1 MSAPNRAYGP
11 TGGLKWDGCGRWVRG
26 ERMAS
31 MDWRRIPTV
40 LYPQEILDK
49 AFRKASKQ
57 PDLVEDPDKYHRTR
71 KQMDRMVQS
80 AADVID
86 KTLLKWVDQWP
97 SLNAL
102 SEFDQALID
111 AAVGNDEYR
120 KSLGTIQWAAEQ
132 VRKIA
137 GETQRK
143 ILRLRNIEGFHQARR
158 HAYGRFSSIL
168 DQVSPQ
174 ILWLGEARNV
184 LRKLPSLDSDEPCIV
199 VAGAPNVGKSAL
211 ITALSSGE
219 PEVAVYPFTTKQLH
233 LGHFEHRRRV
243 YQMVDTPGLLDR
255 PMTERNP
262 IEMQAIAALEHTGDV
277 LLFLVDSTEDSSMSQ
292 QEQAHLLSEVRGLMS
307 ERPMIVVHSKS
318 DILDSVPEGA
328 ETLIS
333 VVTGEGTEELRMR
346 LIETIGADEI
356 LNPLELPENWPRRD
370 E

>member
-1 MSAPNRAYGP
+1 
-11 TGGLKWDGCGRWVRG
+11 
-26 ERMAS
+26 MAS
-31 MDWRRIPTV
+31 VDWRHIPTV

-49 AFRKASKQ
+49 AFKKASKQ
-57 PDLVEDPDKYHRTR
+57 SDLVEDPDKYHRVR

-86 KTLLKWVDQWP
+86 TTLLKWVSRWP

-120 KSLGTIQWAAEQ
+120 KTLGTIQWAAEQ

-143 ILRLRNIEGFHQARR
+143 ILRLRRIEGFHDARR

-168 DQVSPQ
+168 DQISPQ
-174 ILWLGEARNV
+174 ILWLGEARNI
-184 LRKLPSLDSDEPCIV
+184 LRELPSLDSAEPCIV

-219 PEVAVYPFTTKQLH
+219 PEVASYPFTTKQLH
-233 LGHFEHRRRV
+233 LGHFEHRRRA

-255 PMTERNP
+255 PMVERNR
-262 IEMQAIAALEHTGDV
+262 IEMQAIAALALDEQER
-277 LLFLVDSTEDSSMSQ
+277 LLT
-292 QEQAHLLSEVRGLMS
+292 EVRQLMS
-307 ERPMIVVHSKS
+307 ERPMIVIHSKS
-318 DILDSVPEGA
+318 DILENPPEGA

-333 VVTGEGTEELRMR
+333 AQTGEGLEELRTR

-356 LNPLELPENWPRRD
+356 IDPLSLPENWHRN
-370 E
+370 EE

>member
-1 MSAPNRAYGP
+1 
-11 TGGLKWDGCGRWVRG
+11 
-26 ERMAS
+26 MAS

-143 ILRLRNIEGFHQARR
+143 ILRL
-158 HAYGRFSSIL
+158 
-168 DQVSPQ
+168 
-174 ILWLGEARNV
+174 
-184 LRKLPSLDSDEPCIV
+184 
-199 VAGAPNVGKSAL
+199 
-211 ITALSSGE
+211 
-219 PEVAVYPFTTKQLH
+219 
-233 LGHFEHRRRV
+233 
-243 YQMVDTPGLLDR
+243 
-255 PMTERNP
+255 
-262 IEMQAIAALEHTGDV
+262 
-277 LLFLVDSTEDSSMSQ
+277 
-292 QEQAHLLSEVRGLMS
+292 
-307 ERPMIVVHSKS
+307 
-318 DILDSVPEGA
+318 
-328 ETLIS
+328 
-333 VVTGEGTEELRMR
+333 
-346 LIETIGADEI
+346 
-356 LNPLELPENWPRRD
+356 
-370 E
+370 

>member
-1 MSAPNRAYGP
+1 
-11 TGGLKWDGCGRWVRG
+11 
-26 ERMAS
+26 MAGVN
-31 MDWRRIPTV
+31 WRSIPTV

-49 AFRKASKQ
+49 AFSRASKQ
-57 PDLVEDPDKYHRTR
+57 SDFVEDPDKYHRVR

-86 KTLLKWVDQWP
+86 STLLKWVDRWP

-102 SEFDQALID
+102 SQFDQALID

-174 ILWLGEARNV
+174 IMWLGEARDT
-184 LRKLPSLDSDEPCIV
+184 LRHLPSLDSSEPCIV

-211 ITALSSGE
+211 ISALSSGE
-219 PEVAVYPFTTKQLH
+219 PEVASYPFTTKQLH
-233 LGHFEHRRRV
+233 LGHFEHRRRA

-255 PMTERNP
+255 PMSERNR
-262 IEMQAIAALEHTGDV
+262 IELQAIAALEHIGDV
-277 LLFLVDSTEDSSMSQ
+277 LLFLVDLSEGATTPLEE
-292 QEQAHLLSEVRGLMS
+292 QEHLLEEASHLMS
-307 ERPMIVVHSKS
+307 ERPLIVAHSKADLIGS
-318 DILDSVPEGA
+318 LA
-328 ETLIS
+328 EEVETPIS
-333 VVTGEGTEELRMR
+333 AQTGQGLEELRAR
-346 LIETIGADEI
+346 LIEVIGADEVVDP
-356 LNPLELPENWPRRD
+356 LNLPENWHRD